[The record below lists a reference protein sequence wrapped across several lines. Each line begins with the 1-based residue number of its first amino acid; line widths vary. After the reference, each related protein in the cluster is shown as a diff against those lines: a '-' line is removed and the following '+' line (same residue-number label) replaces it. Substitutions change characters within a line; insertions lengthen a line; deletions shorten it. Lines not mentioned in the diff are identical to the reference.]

1 MKTRN
6 IDAYRQLHEERRYGN
21 TAVRMRRFV
30 EPWMQ
35 LANPGSVLD
44 YGAGQGGFVDILDL
58 PSAVVRDSYDPA
70 IPQIAARPERT
81 YDMVVC
87 IDVMEHIEPNEVAD
101 VLADIATFAPKALF
115 IIDTQPARATLPDG
129 RNAHTTLEPASWW
142 KRQIEAAFGHATA
155 VPVFRKGRC
164 AFKTYPSSL
173 GEWVQFS
180 RLLAGEEIAYQVWR
194 LRGGRFADPK
204 DAPSI
209 TRSE

>member
-35 LANPGSVLD
+35 LAKPGSVLD

-70 IPQIAARPERT
+70 IPQIAARPERA

-101 VLADIATFAPKALF
+101 VLADIATFSPNALF
-115 IIDTQPARATLPDG
+115 IIDTEPARAILPDG
-129 RNAHTTLEPASWW
+129 RNAHTTLEPAHWW
-142 KRQIEAAFGHATA
+142 KGQIEEAFGHAAA

-164 AFKTYPSSL
+164 AFKTYPSSKGVWL
-173 GEWVQFS
+173 RFL
-180 RLLAGEEIAYQVWR
+180 RLLVVEEVAYQLWR

-204 DAPSI
+204 DSHSI
-209 TRSE
+209 TRP